1 MNLLHLKYA
10 VEVSKTKSIS
20 KAAENLFMG
29 QPNLSRAIRELEES
43 LDIVIFERSTKGI
56 SVTEAGE
63 EFLQYA
69 RRILSQVDEVEALY
83 REGRNQ
89 KQRFSVCVPRASYI
103 STAFS
108 AFAEHI
114 NRNHPAEIFYKET
127 NSMRSIRNVEN
138 GDYNLGIVRYQIAFE
153 QYFAQHFADKGLVSE
168 TITNFTY
175 HLLVSSASSLAN
187 KAEILPRDLTGL
199 VEITHGDPYV
209 PSLPTSNVKKA
220 EFSDNVDKRIYV
232 FERASQFELLRTL
245 PDAFMWVSPIP
256 PHILADYGLVQ
267 RTCEN
272 KRREYKDVLIYRQEY
287 RLSELDRLF
296 MKEVLAQRDAVFEA
310 ESASV
315 AEVMPAGNTAIS
327 DLHFTK

>member
-89 KQRFSVCVPRASYI
+89 KQRFSVCVPRAS
-103 STAFS
+103 
-108 AFAEHI
+108 
-114 NRNHPAEIFYKET
+114 
-127 NSMRSIRNVEN
+127 
-138 GDYNLGIVRYQIAFE
+138 
-153 QYFAQHFADKGLVSE
+153 YFAQHFADKGLVSE

-296 MKEVLAQRDAVFEA
+296 IKEVLAQRDAVFEA